1 MLLID
6 PSSQGRDKNKH
17 HIYIWHIALLADNAD
32 IPKVPQDAL
41 RVSLVAYSVYDLP
54 SVEALV
60 RYFHVA
66 AGFPVRYI
74 WLDAIKAENYALWTG
89 LAINNARK
97 YCPSTNKTILG
108 HLVQGRQVICSTR
121 RERRG
126 ACSPATPA
134 TMPAPTGGTSDNQL
148 SHQTSKELH
157 IQVRHIS
164 KLYTDDT

>member
-108 HLVQGRQVICSTR
+108 HLVQGRQGVCSTNQGR
-121 RERRG
+121 CG
-126 ACSPATPA
+126 ARSHASPATTTA
-134 TMPAPTGGTSDNQL
+134 TLGGTSDNQL
-148 SHQTSKELH
+148 SHDKELH